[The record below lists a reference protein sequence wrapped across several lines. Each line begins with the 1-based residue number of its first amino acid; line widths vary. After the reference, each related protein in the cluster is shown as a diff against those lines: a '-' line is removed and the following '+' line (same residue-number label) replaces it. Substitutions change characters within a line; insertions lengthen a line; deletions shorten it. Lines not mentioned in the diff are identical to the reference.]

1 MGRYGGL
8 IPTVAPAATVT
19 TMRFLLSVIDN
30 VTGSATQAEIA
41 DIDAFNDRLQADG
54 YWVLACG
61 LGAPST
67 ATLIDNRD
75 GTPVVADGPFVR
87 TAEYQAGFWII
98 DVPSREI
105 AVQLATDG
113 SRACRRKVEVRHF
126 L

>member
-1 MGRYGGL
+1 
-8 IPTVAPAATVT
+8 
-19 TMRFLLSVIDN
+19 MRFLLSVIDS

-41 DIDAFNDRLQADG
+41 DIDAFNDQLQADG

-61 LGAPST
+61 LGAPPT

-75 GTPVVADGPFVR
+75 GTPVLVEGPFVH

-98 DVPSREI
+98 DVPSREV
-105 AVQLATDG
+105 ALRLATDG
-113 SRACRRKVEVRHF
+113 SRACRRKVEVRPF

>member
-1 MGRYGGL
+1 
-8 IPTVAPAATVT
+8 
-19 TMRFLLSVIDN
+19 MRFLLSVIDS

-67 ATLIDNRD
+67 AVLIDNRD
-75 GTPVVADGPFVR
+75 GTPVIADGPFVR

-105 AVQLATDG
+105 ALQLATDG
-113 SRACRRKVEVRHF
+113 SRACRRKVEVRPF

>member
-1 MGRYGGL
+1 
-8 IPTVAPAATVT
+8 
-19 TMRFLLSVIDN
+19 MRFLLSVIDTT
-30 VTGSATQAEIA
+30 TGSATQAEIA

-67 ATLIDNRD
+67 AVVIDSRN
-75 GTPVVADGPFVR
+75 GTSVVTDGPFVQS
-87 TAEYQAGFWII
+87 TEYQSGLWII

-105 AVQLATDG
+105 ALRLAADG
-113 SRACRRKVEVRHF
+113 SLACRRKVEVRPF